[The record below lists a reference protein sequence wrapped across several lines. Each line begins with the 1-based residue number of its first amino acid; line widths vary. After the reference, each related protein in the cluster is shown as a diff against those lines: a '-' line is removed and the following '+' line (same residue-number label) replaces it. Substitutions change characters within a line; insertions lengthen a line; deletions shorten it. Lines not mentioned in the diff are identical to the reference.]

1 VPDANEDHGP
11 GVTIPPPAIVG
22 ALLLF
27 AWLLGLVV
35 PVPLG
40 APLPTP
46 GLVVMALG
54 VLLAGWALALML
66 RARTNPRPDK
76 PDAALIEAGP
86 FRFSRNPV
94 YLGGLVF
101 AAGLALRWAS
111 LWGWLAVAAA
121 FVALDRTVVRRE
133 EHYLRRRFGA
143 AYEAYA
149 ARVRRWV

>member
-1 VPDANEDHGP
+1 MPDADEDHGP
-11 GVTIPPPAIVG
+11 GVAVPPPAIIGV
-22 ALLLF
+22 LLLF

-40 APLPTP
+40 APLRTP
-46 GLVVMALG
+46 GLAVMALG
-54 VLLAGWALALML
+54 VALAGWALALML
-66 RARTNPRPDK
+66 RARTDPRPDR
-76 PDAALIEAGP
+76 PDTALIEAGP
-86 FRFSRNPV
+86 FRFGRNPV

-121 FVALDRTVVRRE
+121 FAALDRAVVPRE
-133 EHYLRRRFGA
+133 ERYLRRRFGA